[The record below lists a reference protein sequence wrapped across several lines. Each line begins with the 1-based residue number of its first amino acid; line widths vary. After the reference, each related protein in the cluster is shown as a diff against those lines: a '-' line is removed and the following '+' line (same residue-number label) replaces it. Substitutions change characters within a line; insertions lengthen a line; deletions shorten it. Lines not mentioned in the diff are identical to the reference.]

1 MKLVEIATEVFSKE
15 MISREDMDSIFWAAH
30 GKIEIHQETEHRKDD
45 TLQVIFFAF
54 AFLSKKCQLC
64 VE

>member
-1 MKLVEIATEVFSKE
+1 MNSV
-15 MISREDMDSIFWAAH
+15 FWAACDES
-30 GKIEIHQETEHRKDD
+30 EIHQETEEDRKDD

-54 AFLSKKCQLC
+54 AFLSKKCQLY